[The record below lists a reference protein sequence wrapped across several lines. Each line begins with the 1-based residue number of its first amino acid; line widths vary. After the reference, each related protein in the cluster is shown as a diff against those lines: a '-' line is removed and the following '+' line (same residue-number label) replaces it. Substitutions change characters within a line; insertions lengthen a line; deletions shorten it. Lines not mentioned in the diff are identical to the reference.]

1 MSRTTGAPG
10 HTILVV
16 DDDEQLRRVISTNL
30 ELAGYN
36 VEISTD
42 GEDALARVED
52 ALPDL
57 ILLDVRMPVL
67 DGFATARRLRA
78 HPNPTVASVP
88 IVMLTARG
96 EPEDKILG
104 FEAGADDYITKPFG
118 PAELLARVRAR
129 IVRHEADSSLSPLTR
144 LPGNISIE
152 AELRRRIAAEQ
163 PFAVL
168 YLDLDNFKAF
178 NDAYGFGRGDDA
190 IVMLASISLDAVRR
204 RGNPGDLLGHS
215 GGDDFVILTTAE
227 RCDEIAEV
235 ILEEF
240 DERVGSLYSEKD
252 RRSGFVETHDRRG
265 ASVRVP
271 LMSVSIAA
279 LSNERRKLTDYGQ
292 IGLIAAE
299 LKSYAKSIEC
309 SAYVK
314 DKRRT

>member
-1 MSRTTGAPG
+1 MNRIEEAAR

-16 DDDEQLRRVISTNL
+16 DDDEQLRCVISTNL

-36 VEISTD
+36 VELSTD

-57 ILLDVRMPVL
+57 ILLDVRMPLL
-67 DGFATARRLRA
+67 DGFATSRRLRS

-96 EPEDKILG
+96 EPEDKVLG
-104 FEAGADDYITKPFG
+104 FDAGADDYITKPFG

-129 IVRHEADSSLSPLTR
+129 IVRHESDSSLSPLTR

-152 AELRRRIAAEQ
+152 AELRRRIAGEK

-178 NDAYGFGRGDDA
+178 NDVYGFGRGDDA

-204 RGNPGDLLGHS
+204 RGNPGDLLGHI
-215 GGDDFVILTTAE
+215 GGDDFVILTTDE
-227 RCDEIAEV
+227 RCDEIAKV

-240 DERVGSLYSEKD
+240 DERVGSLYSEND
-252 RRSGFVETHDRRG
+252 RRVGFVETHDRRG
-265 ASVRVP
+265 EPVRVP

-279 LSNERRKLTDYGQ
+279 LSNEHRKLTDYGQ

-299 LKSYAKSIEC
+299 LKSYAKSIEG

>member
-1 MSRTTGAPG
+1 MSRTAGAPG

-42 GEDALARVED
+42 GEDALSRVED

-152 AELRRRIAAEQ
+152 AELRRRIAGEQ

-204 RGNPGDLLGHS
+204 RGSPGDLLGHI

-265 ASVRVP
+265 SSVRVP

-299 LKSYAKSIEC
+299 LKSYAKSIEG

>member
-30 ELAGYN
+30 ELAGYT

-204 RGNPGDLLGHS
+204 RGNPGDLLGHI

-265 ASVRVP
+265 SSVRVP

-299 LKSYAKSIEC
+299 LKSYAKSIEG